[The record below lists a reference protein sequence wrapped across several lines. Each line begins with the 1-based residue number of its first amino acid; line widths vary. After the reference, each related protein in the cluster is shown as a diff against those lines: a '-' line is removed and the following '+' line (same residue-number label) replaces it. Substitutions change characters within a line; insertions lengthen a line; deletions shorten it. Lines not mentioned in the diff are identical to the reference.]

1 MDELSQ
7 LISSVGFPSAA
18 SIALFYLYDKTMRE
32 VVSTLQEVRDN
43 LRNLND
49 QLEGKYGND

>member
-7 LISSVGFPSAA
+7 LISSVGFPIAA